1 MIKSINDSNFN
12 GKRVLIRVDFN
23 VPIKDG
29 QITDTTRIE
38 AALPTIDKVIDDGG
52 IPILMS
58 HLGRPAG
65 YQKEFSLEPIANYLR
80 EYYGYNVIFADD
92 CVGEKVENM
101 VKSAAAGDI
110 VLLENLRFHPE
121 EEKNDIEF
129 AKKLASLADVYIND
143 AFGSIHRAHASIDA
157 VCKFFPE
164 RYAGYLLLNELKYL
178 GEALDNP
185 KHPFTAI
192 LGGAKISGK
201 IDVIRNLLSKCD
213 TILIGG
219 GMTFTFLKAQGYEVG
234 MSLVETDKIDLAADL
249 IKEAKEKNVQL
260 ILPDDIVIANKI
272 AEDANIKSVSIDNIP
287 VDWVGVDIGE
297 NTIKAYTD
305 IILNSKA
312 IFWNGPLGI
321 FEIPKFSKGTYAIAE
336 ALAKATEMGA
346 ITIIGGGDSASA
358 IQKSGFADKVTFIST
373 GGGASFEYLEGKIL
387 PGLAALEM

>member
-1 MIKSINDSNFN
+1 
-12 GKRVLIRVDFN
+12 
-23 VPIKDG
+23 
-29 QITDTTRIE
+29 
-38 AALPTIDKVIDDGG
+38 
-52 IPILMS
+52 
-58 HLGRPAG
+58 
-65 YQKEFSLEPIANYLR
+65 
-80 EYYGYNVIFADD
+80 VIFAKD
-92 CVGEKVENM
+92 CIGNEAEKAIR
-101 VKSAAAGDI
+101 SAATGDI

-178 GEALDNP
+178 GEALGNP

-201 IDVIRNLLSKCD
+201 IDVIRNLLTKCD
-213 TILIGG
+213 SILIGG
-219 GMTFTFLKAQGYEVG
+219 GMAFTFIKAQGYEVG

-373 GGGASFEYLEGKIL
+373 GGGASLEYLEGKKL
-387 PGLAALEM
+387 PGIVALEM

>member
-373 GGGASFEYLEGKIL
+373 GGGASFEYLEGKKL

>member
-92 CVGEKVENM
+92 CIGEKVENV
-101 VKSAAAGDI
+101 VKSAAPGDV
-110 VLLENLRFHPE
+110 VLLENLRFHRE

-143 AFGSIHRAHASIDA
+143 AFGSIHRAHASIEA
-157 VCKFFPE
+157 ICKFFPE

-201 IDVIRNLLSKCD
+201 IDVIRNLLTKCD
-213 TILIGG
+213 SILIGG
-219 GMTFTFLKAQGYEVG
+219 GMAFTFIKAQGYEVG

-373 GGGASFEYLEGKIL
+373 GGGASLEYLEGKKL
-387 PGLAALEM
+387 PGIAALEI

>member
-29 QITDTTRIE
+29 KINDTTRIE

-52 IPILMS
+52 IPILIS
-58 HLGRPAG
+58 HLGRPKG
-65 YQKEFSLEPIANYLR
+65 YQPEYSLEPVANYLR
-80 EYYGYNVIFADD
+80 DYYGYNVIFADD
-92 CVGEKVENM
+92 CVGEKVENV
-101 VKSAAAGDI
+101 VKSAAAGDV
-110 VLLENLRFHPE
+110 VLLENLRFHRE

-201 IDVIRNLLSKCD
+201 IDVIRNLLTKCD
-213 TILIGG
+213 SILIGG
-219 GMTFTFLKAQGYEVG
+219 GMAFTFIKAQGYEVG

-373 GGGASFEYLEGKIL
+373 GGGASLEYLEGKKL
-387 PGLAALEM
+387 PGIVALEM

>member
-373 GGGASFEYLEGKIL
+373 GGGASLEYLEGKIL

>member
-373 GGGASFEYLEGKIL
+373 GGGASLEYLEGKKL
-387 PGLAALEM
+387 PGIAALEM

>member
-52 IPILMS
+52 IPILIS
-58 HLGRPAG
+58 HLGRPKG
-65 YQKEFSLEPIANYLR
+65 YQPEYSLEPVANYLR
-80 EYYGYNVIFADD
+80 DYYGYNVIFADD

-101 VKSAAAGDI
+101 VKSAAAGDV
-110 VLLENLRFHPE
+110 VLLENLRFHRE

-201 IDVIRNLLSKCD
+201 IDVIRNLLTKCD
-213 TILIGG
+213 SILIGG
-219 GMTFTFLKAQGYEVG
+219 GMAFTFIKAQGYEVG

-373 GGGASFEYLEGKIL
+373 GGGASLEYLEGKKL
-387 PGLAALEM
+387 PGIVALEM

>member
-1 MIKSINDSNFN
+1 MIKSISDSNFN

-29 QITDTTRIE
+29 KITDATRIE

-52 IPILMS
+52 VPILIS
-58 HLGRPAG
+58 HLGRPKG
-65 YQKEFSLEPIANYLR
+65 YQPEFSLEPVANYLKNL
-80 EYYGYNVIFADD
+80 YGYNVIFGKD
-92 CVGEKVENM
+92 CIGNEAEKA
-101 VKSAAAGDI
+101 VKSATTGD
-110 VLLENLRFHPE
+110 VVVLENLRFHPE

-157 VCKFFPE
+157 VCKFFSE

-201 IDVIRNLLSKCD
+201 IDVIRNLLTKCD
-213 TILIGG
+213 SILIGG
-219 GMTFTFLKAQGYEVG
+219 GMAFTFLKAQGYEVG
-234 MSLVETDKIDLAADL
+234 MSLIEADKIDLATDL
-249 IKEAKEKNVQL
+249 IKEAKEKNVEL
-260 ILPDDIVIANKI
+260 ALPDDIVIADKLS
-272 AEDANIKSVSIDNIP
+272 EDADVQTVSINNIP
-287 VDWVGVDIGE
+287 KDWIGVDIGE
-297 NTIKAYTD
+297 NTIKKYSD
-305 IILNSKA
+305 IIQNSKT
-312 IFWNGPLGI
+312 IFWNGPLGV
-321 FEIPKFSKGTYAIAE
+321 FEIEKFAKGTYAIAN
-336 ALAKATEMGA
+336 ALAKATEKGA

-373 GGGASFEYLEGKIL
+373 GGGASLEYLEGKKL
-387 PGLAALEM
+387 PGLAALEI

>member
-201 IDVIRNLLSKCD
+201 IDVIRNLLTKCD
-213 TILIGG
+213 SILIGG
-219 GMTFTFLKAQGYEVG
+219 GMAFTFIKAQGYEVG

-373 GGGASFEYLEGKIL
+373 GGGASLEYLEGKKL
-387 PGLAALEM
+387 PGIVALEM

>member
-29 QITDTTRIE
+29 KITDATRIE

-52 IPILMS
+52 VPILIS
-58 HLGRPAG
+58 HLGRPKG
-65 YQKEFSLEPIANYLR
+65 YQPEFSLEPVANYLKNL
-80 EYYGYNVIFADD
+80 YGYNVIFGKD
-92 CVGEKVENM
+92 CIGNEAEKA
-101 VKSAAAGDI
+101 VKSATTGD
-110 VLLENLRFHPE
+110 VVVLENLRFHPE

-129 AKKLASLADVYIND
+129 AKKLALLADVYIND

-157 VCKFFPE
+157 VCKFFSE

-201 IDVIRNLLSKCD
+201 IDVIRNLLTKCD
-213 TILIGG
+213 SILIGG
-219 GMTFTFLKAQGYEVG
+219 GMAFTFLKAQGYEVG
-234 MSLVETDKIDLAADL
+234 MSLIEADKIDLATDL
-249 IKEAKEKNVQL
+249 IKEAKEKNVEL
-260 ILPDDIVIANKI
+260 ALPDDIVIADKL
-272 AEDANIKSVSIDNIP
+272 AEDADVQTVSINNIP
-287 VDWVGVDIGE
+287 KDWIGVDIGE
-297 NTIKAYTD
+297 NTIKKYSD
-305 IILNSKA
+305 IIQNSKT
-312 IFWNGPLGI
+312 IFWNGPLGV
-321 FEIPKFSKGTYAIAE
+321 FEIEKFAKGTYAIAD
-336 ALAKATEMGA
+336 ALAKATEKGA

-373 GGGASFEYLEGKIL
+373 GGGASLEYLEGKKL
-387 PGLAALEM
+387 PGLAALEI

>member
-52 IPILMS
+52 IPILIS
-58 HLGRPAG
+58 HLGRPKG
-65 YQKEFSLEPIANYLR
+65 YQPEYSLEPVANYLR
-80 EYYGYNVIFADD
+80 DYYGYNVIFADD

-101 VKSAAAGDI
+101 VKSAAAGDV

-185 KHPFTAI
+185 KHPFIAI

-201 IDVIRNLLSKCD
+201 IDVIRNLLTKCD
-213 TILIGG
+213 SILIGG
-219 GMTFTFLKAQGYEVG
+219 GMAFTFIKAQGYEVG

-373 GGGASFEYLEGKIL
+373 GGGASLEYLEGKKL
-387 PGLAALEM
+387 PGIVALEM

>member
-1 MIKSINDSNFN
+1 MIKSISDSNFN

-29 QITDTTRIE
+29 KITDATRIE

-52 IPILMS
+52 IPILIS
-58 HLGRPAG
+58 HLGRPKG
-65 YQKEFSLEPIANYLR
+65 YQPEFSLEPVANYLKNL
-80 EYYGYNVIFADD
+80 YGYNVIFGKD
-92 CVGEKVENM
+92 CIGNEAEKA
-101 VKSAAAGDI
+101 VKSATTGD
-110 VLLENLRFHPE
+110 VVVLENLRFHPE

-157 VCKFFPE
+157 VCKFFSE

-201 IDVIRNLLSKCD
+201 IDVIRNLLTKCD
-213 TILIGG
+213 SILIGG
-219 GMTFTFLKAQGYEVG
+219 GMAFTFLKAQGYEVG
-234 MSLVETDKIDLAADL
+234 MSLIEADKIDLATDL
-249 IKEAKEKNVQL
+249 IKEAKEKNVEL
-260 ILPDDIVIANKI
+260 ALPDDIVIADKLS
-272 AEDANIKSVSIDNIP
+272 EDADVQTVSINNIP
-287 VDWVGVDIGE
+287 KDWIGVDIGE
-297 NTIKAYTD
+297 NTIKKYSD
-305 IILNSKA
+305 IIQNSKT
-312 IFWNGPLGI
+312 IFWNGPLGV
-321 FEIPKFSKGTYAIAE
+321 FEIEKFAKGTYAIAN
-336 ALAKATEMGA
+336 ALAKATEKGA

-373 GGGASFEYLEGKIL
+373 GGGASLEYLEGKKL
-387 PGLAALEM
+387 PGLAALEI